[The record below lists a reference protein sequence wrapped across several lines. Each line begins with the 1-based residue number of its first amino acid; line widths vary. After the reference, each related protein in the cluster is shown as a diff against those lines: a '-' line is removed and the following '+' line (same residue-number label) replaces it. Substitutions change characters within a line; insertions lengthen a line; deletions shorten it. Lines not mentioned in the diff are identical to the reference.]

1 MQLNVVWDKNKKW
14 VEDLDTMF
22 VIFVFQ
28 LFNFTSSE
36 GLLKIQQPSS
46 DDEISVDVISEI
58 LSFQFYLIFSPARC
72 EVAKNLC
79 LLDQPVLESD
89 MYKRRSIFLLISC

>member
-1 MQLNVVWDKNKKW
+1 MSVREMQLNVVWDKNKKW

-58 LSFQFYLIFSPARC
+58 LSFQFYQSFPQQDVKLQKTSVFW
-72 EVAKNLC
+72 
-79 LLDQPVLESD
+79 
-89 MYKRRSIFLLISC
+89 ISLY